1 MDLKTTVNGPLL
13 PGNQGSDL
21 AEFNIIKFVVFKH
34 FLFIRLP
41 ANFFDNKDKKPILNL
56 AEYSSDEE
64 EEEEDETTTH
74 QQISHPS
81 LPSGNVVVSHPSLP
95 SGNVVVSHPSLPSDR
110 VVVSHPSLPSDSVVV
125 RRPSLP
131 SGSVVVS
138 HPTG

>member
-64 EEEEDETTTH
+64 EEEEEEDETTTH
-74 QQISHPS
+74 QQI
-81 LPSGNVVVSHPSLP
+81 SHPSLP

>member
-56 AEYSSDEE
+56 AEYSV
-64 EEEEDETTTH
+64 
-74 QQISHPS
+74 PS
-81 LPSGNVVVSHPSLP
+81 TSTQ
-95 SGNVVVSHPSLPSDR
+95 R
-110 VVVSHPSLPSDSVVV
+110 
-125 RRPSLP
+125 
-131 SGSVVVS
+131 GSTVLQRLLYIVFL
-138 HPTG
+138 

>member
-21 AEFNIIKFVVFKH
+21 TEFNIIKFVVFKH

-64 EEEEDETTTH
+64 EEEEEDETTTH

-95 SGNVVVSHPSLPSDR
+95 TGR
-110 VVVSHPSLPSDSVVV
+110 VVVSHPSLPSGSVVV
-125 RRPSLP
+125 RHPSLP

>member
-95 SGNVVVSHPSLPSDR
+95 SGR

>member
-21 AEFNIIKFVVFKH
+21 AKFNIIKFVVFKH

-64 EEEEDETTTH
+64 EEEDETTTH

-95 SGNVVVSHPSLPSDR
+95 TGR
-110 VVVSHPSLPSDSVVV
+110 VVVSHPSLPSGSVVV
-125 RRPSLP
+125 RHPSLP

>member
-64 EEEEDETTTH
+64 EEEEEEDETTTH

-95 SGNVVVSHPSLPSDR
+95 SGR

>member
-95 SGNVVVSHPSLPSDR
+95 SGR

-125 RRPSLP
+125 CRPSLP

>member
-1 MDLKTTVNGPLL
+1 MVHCFQVTKEV
-13 PGNQGSDL
+13 L

-64 EEEEDETTTH
+64 EEDETTTH

-95 SGNVVVSHPSLPSDR
+95 SGNVVVSHPSLPTGR
-110 VVVSHPSLPSDSVVV
+110 VVVSHPSLPTGRVVV
-125 RRPSLP
+125 RHPSLP
-131 SGSVVVS
+131 SGSVVVAMVS
-138 HPTG
+138 VCPSITISLQM